1 MIVYYI
7 FIETVNFYSNYFYS
21 EQMNTSEINKRSIRL
36 PSKLTFFFVRNIFYS
51 ILINFFLSS
60 ESNIIHDRA
69 RQRGRVWRPV
79 VNDRRAAINNR
90 IGLTHALP
98 SRHASFY
105 SLTPPRPSCQ
115 APRAFRGPGCIIS
128 GRLPAVDVPPAV
140 SARSPSRKQRRRI

>member
-69 RQRGRVWRPV
+69 RQRGRV
-79 VNDRRAAINNR
+79 
-90 IGLTHALP
+90 
-98 SRHASFY
+98 
-105 SLTPPRPSCQ
+105 
-115 APRAFRGPGCIIS
+115 
-128 GRLPAVDVPPAV
+128 
-140 SARSPSRKQRRRI
+140 